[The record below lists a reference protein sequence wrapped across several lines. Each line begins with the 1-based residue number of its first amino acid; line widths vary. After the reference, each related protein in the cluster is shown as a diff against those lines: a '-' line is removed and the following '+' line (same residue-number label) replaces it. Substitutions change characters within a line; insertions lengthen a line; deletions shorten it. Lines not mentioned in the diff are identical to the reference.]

1 MVPKRQLIITK
12 QLEGNILS
20 IYAIGMSKRAIRN
33 CIQRCMPWIYP
44 RRRFQELPTVYFH
57 QFKNGKIAY
66 LKMFIPGLLWIAY
79 FKLRING
86 SIETCTIYN
95 ILGIDIDGQEDILS
109 LYVAENARARFWL
122 SMLAI

>member
-1 MVPKRQLIITK
+1 
-12 QLEGNILS
+12 
-20 IYAIGMSKRAIRN
+20 
-33 CIQRCMPWIYP
+33 
-44 RRRFQELPTVYFH
+44 
-57 QFKNGKIAY
+57 
-66 LKMFIPGLLWIAY
+66 MFIPGLLWIAY